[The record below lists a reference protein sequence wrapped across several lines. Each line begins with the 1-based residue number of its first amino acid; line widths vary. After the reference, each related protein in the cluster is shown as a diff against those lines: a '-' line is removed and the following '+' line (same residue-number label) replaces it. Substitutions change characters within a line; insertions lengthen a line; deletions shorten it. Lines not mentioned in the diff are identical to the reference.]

1 MTRIA
6 PTSPTTTRR
15 ASPTAHTLALPAPAS
30 APAAW
35 TSRPRPSGH
44 RSRYARLQEGG
55 GGGVAVAGFMLPRAR
70 RLQAH
75 GFPPRHRTGVQRAYT
90 RAELEAA
97 GVAAAAA
104 VTHQCRRPPCVG
116 WGHARMPGRLPDSV
130 RSHKHGLRP
139 AVGPHAPPSCR
150 CALLMLQPVCC
161 YSPQLPTSCC
171 SEARPGCSCS
181 AYSGRIQRPH
191 TAAGVLM
198 FCARVPQTTVC
209 AHGLRARV
217 RRRAGRRRVW
227 CAALSELCRGGG
239 IRPPQPPPP
248 PPRAGS
254 RRA

>member
-1 MTRIA
+1 
-6 PTSPTTTRR
+6 
-15 ASPTAHTLALPAPAS
+15 
-30 APAAW
+30 
-35 TSRPRPSGH
+35 
-44 RSRYARLQEGG
+44 
-55 GGGVAVAGFMLPRAR
+55 MLPRAR

-130 RSHKHGLRP
+130 WLHRHGLRP
-139 AVGPHAPPSCR
+139 AVPHAPPSCR

-161 YSPQLPTSCC
+161 CSPQPPTSCC
-171 SEARPGCSCS
+171 SGARPGAHGLHTAA
-181 AYSGRIQRPH
+181 AYSSRIQRPH

>member
-1 MTRIA
+1 
-6 PTSPTTTRR
+6 
-15 ASPTAHTLALPAPAS
+15 
-30 APAAW
+30 
-35 TSRPRPSGH
+35 
-44 RSRYARLQEGG
+44 
-55 GGGVAVAGFMLPRAR
+55 MLPRAR

-171 SEARPGCSCS
+171 SEARPGCSRRLRAC
-181 AYSGRIQRPH
+181 ARRHAILLRDGGGPGARPCLSCAGVGDTAQV
-191 TAAGVLM
+191 TAAPASPATCRFASSLT
-198 FCARVPQTTVC
+198 PS
-209 AHGLRARV
+209 HGMA
-217 RRRAGRRRVW
+217 
-227 CAALSELCRGGG
+227 
-239 IRPPQPPPP
+239 
-248 PPRAGS
+248 
-254 RRA
+254 